1 MATTT
6 NLFKRFA
13 VSLKNKK
20 KNPEW
25 ARVDEPDTI
34 ARPAVFAVFGMLI
47 IAFTVLLAFIVMT
60 TSPVHAVAA
69 FLASLHSSLPFNQLY
84 AAFGAALI
92 VMIDLVVMTLF
103 MLLSP
108 ADNDDLVEM
117 ISDLDANLQERIVE
131 LENSVNE
138 KLEVIRQELGQ

>member
-47 IAFTVLLAFIVMT
+47 IAFTVLMAFIVMT

-69 FLASLHSSLPFNQLY
+69 FLASLPSSLPFNQLY

-92 VMIDLVVMTLF
+92 VLIDLVVMTLF

-131 LENSVNE
+131 LEHSFNE
-138 KLEVIRQELGQ
+138 KLQTLRDE